1 MPSRTTIEFA
11 NLSKSFGSVHAV
23 SDLSFAV
30 EPGRVTGFLGPN
42 GAGKT
47 TTLRMLLGLVTPTSG
62 TATFS
67 GTAYGDLKQPL
78 ATVGT
83 ALEASSFHPGRSARS
98 HLRVYAA
105 AAGIST
111 ERVTRVL
118 ELTGMADY
126 ADRRVGGFSMGMRQR
141 LGLAF
146 ALLGDPGVLVLDE
159 PTNGL
164 DPEGIRWIRTFLREL
179 ASEGRTVLVSS
190 HLLAEVQQSV
200 DQVVIISRG
209 KAVYQGELSGLETGA
224 RVRLNSPDK
233 PALERAL
240 RAAGSE
246 VTSDDGVLLATGITA
261 EEAGAIALKAGV
273 SLSLLSPEHTGLED
287 VFLGLVGAPSDA
299 PTGPPLNAPPPP
311 GVSAAAASSE
321 GGQS

>member
-1 MPSRTTIEFA
+1 MPSRTTIEFT

-23 SDLSFAV
+23 SDLSFTV

-47 TTLRMLLGLVTPTSG
+47 TTLRMLLGLVTPSSG

-67 GTAYGDLKQPL
+67 GTAYSELERPL

-83 ALEASSFHPGRSARS
+83 ALEASSFHPGRSARG

-105 AAGIST
+105 AAGIAAD
-111 ERVTRVL
+111 RVTRVL
-118 ELTGMADY
+118 EVVGLAEY
-126 ADRRVGGFSMGMRQR
+126 ADRRVGGYSMGMRQR

-190 HLLAEVQQSV
+190 HQLAEVQQSV

-209 KAVYQGELSGLETGA
+209 KAVYQGELAGLETGA
-224 RVRLNSPDK
+224 RVRLDSPDK

-246 VTSDDGVLLATGITA
+246 VSADNGVLLATGITA
-261 EEAGAIALKAGV
+261 EQAGAVALTAGV
-273 SLSLLSPEHTGLED
+273 PLSLLSPEHTGLEE
-287 VFLGLVGAPSDA
+287 VFLGLVGAPTDA
-299 PTGPPLNAPPPP
+299 PTGPPLKAPLPPE
-311 GVSAAAASSE
+311 VSAPAASTE
-321 GGQS
+321 GDKS